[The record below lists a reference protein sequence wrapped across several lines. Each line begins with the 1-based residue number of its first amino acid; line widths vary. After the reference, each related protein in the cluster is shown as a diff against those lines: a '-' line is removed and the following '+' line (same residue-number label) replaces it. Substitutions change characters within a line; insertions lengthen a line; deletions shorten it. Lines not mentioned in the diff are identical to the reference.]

1 MSTHQCN
8 ASPTQPLLSGLVHD
22 NGDVRTI
29 RIHWQ
34 RWWLCAVFSVIGVL
48 QSALWN
54 FFVPISAVV
63 EKLYGWSDYFVEW
76 TSNIAGITFAV
87 TVLAWARVV
96 DGQNGIRRATVLAC
110 CALVVNS
117 WLRIPEWSVGLP
129 LQSAMVVQAISN
141 GLAGAPIALV
151 PPVLSAA
158 WFPVQERTSATGFM
172 VTCNYLGQAVGFF
185 LGPSVVPF
193 RSSPDDPARQTLC
206 DTNADCA
213 SLEHLN
219 ITVARERG
227 AAIAMC
233 ASDGRC
239 ETVCALRPSPEC
251 NSMRKNLRALYW
263 AQAAMAAVCLCTVL
277 AYFPSA
283 APSPPSRTAV
293 AADTGA
299 KVSNG
304 GSDFVIGLRQLVSH
318 RRFWVLLL
326 AFGVPSGV
334 LSGWSA
340 SLGENLKSLGF
351 DQVCFMLVL

>member
-1 MSTHQCN
+1 MSTI
-8 ASPTQPLLSGLVHD
+8 AKPLLSNEFGPS
-22 NGDVRTI
+22 NGEPPRI
-29 RIHWQ
+29 RLYWQ
-34 RWWLCAVFSVIGVL
+34 RWWLCALFSVIGVL

-54 FFVPISAVV
+54 FYVPISAVV

-76 TSNIAGITFAV
+76 TSNTAGITFAV
-87 TVLAWARVV
+87 TVLAWAHVV
-96 DGQNGIRRATVLAC
+96 DGHNGIRRGTALAC

-117 WLRIPEWSVGLP
+117 WLRIPEWSLGLP
-129 LQSAMVVQAISN
+129 LEAAMVVQAIAN

-158 WFPVQERTSATGFM
+158 WFPVQERTSATGIM

-193 RSSPDDPARQTLC
+193 RSSPGDAARHTSC

-219 ITVARERG
+219 VTRGHDRG
-227 AAIAMC
+227 AAVAMC

-251 NSMRKNLRALYW
+251 DSMREDLHALYW
-263 AQAAMAAVCLCTVL
+263 AQAAVAALCLCAVL

-283 APSPPSRTAV
+283 APSPPSSLVVAKSTARRRRSRRR
-293 AADTGA
+293 ATRSGARRRIGISMRRRRPGTAKPDPAEPTTG
-299 KVSNG
+299 
-304 GSDFVIGLRQLVSH
+304 
-318 RRFWVLLL
+318 
-326 AFGVPSGV
+326 
-334 LSGWSA
+334 
-340 SLGENLKSLGF
+340 
-351 DQVCFMLVL
+351 